1 MKSNFR
7 FCIGLLTAMIALG
20 SLPYVLQGDYFFFAA
35 FSVLQFVVMATAWN
49 ILGGNTGYVNFG
61 AAAFFAIGAYSTV
74 AAFKLFKA
82 SILVCIIFGTANAA
96 LIGLAMGYLTLRL
109 KGVFFSIATLALSVV
124 LMTIVLNTDF
134 LGGARGVYVIVDR
147 TPLFGLPRYIHL
159 LYWIMLLIS
168 GFAIIVAR
176 TIQHSGMGQGLSAIR
191 DDEGA
196 AECLGVP
203 TLKLKLIATTIS
215 GGLMGLAGTVFPFL
229 ITYIDPTSTFN
240 LSISVNSIAM
250 PLIGGMSTWM
260 GPVIGALL
268 LGSIQQIATVTISSA
283 GNLLIVG
290 FLLVYLSFSRPM
302 ASWVGLTS
310 GAREGSGDVR
320 ALIGGVL
327 PDKAFRGIYCTRQC
341 EPVDSPWREG

>member
-7 FCIGLLTAMIALG
+7 FYMGLLLALVALG
-20 SLPYVLQGDYFFFAA
+20 SLPYMLQGDYFFFAA

-61 AAAFFAIGAYSTV
+61 AAGFFAIGAYSTV
-74 AAFKLFKA
+74 ALFKLFKA
-82 SILVCIIFGTANAA
+82 PIILCVLFGTTNAA

-109 KGVFFSIATLALSVV
+109 QGVFFSIATLALQVV
-124 LMTIVLNTDF
+124 LMTIVVNTDF
-134 LGGARGVYVIVDR
+134 LGGARGVYVIADR
-147 TPLFGLPRYIHL
+147 ATIFGLPQYIHL
-159 LYWIMLLIS
+159 LYWIMLLVA
-168 GFAIIVAR
+168 GFSIIVAR
-176 TIQHSGMGQGLSAIR
+176 TIQHSSMGRGLSAIR

-203 TLKLKLIATTIS
+203 TLKLKLVATTIS

-240 LSISVNSIAM
+240 LSVSVNSIAM
-250 PLIGGMSTWM
+250 PLIGGMSSWA

-268 LGSIQQIATVTISSA
+268 LGTIQQVATVTISSA

-290 FLLVYLSFSRPM
+290 VLLVMFVILAPNGIIGWFD
-302 ASWVGLTS
+302 GL
-310 GAREGSGDVR
+310 RKR
-320 ALIGGVL
+320 RK
-327 PDKAFRGIYCTRQC
+327 P
-341 EPVDSPWREG
+341 